1 MSVSLLNAQPRL
13 GEWMLDKGM
22 ITPDQ
27 LDIALIEQRKN
38 QLLLGQQLVRLQF
51 VTDAMIRDVLSQR
64 QAQESIDLQHVIP
77 DHEAMAMVPEMFAR
91 QHKIFP
97 LSLSVDRRVM
107 RIALSGAQ
115 SPLML
120 DELRHLL
127 GGNIQVHTVFA
138 TEAQVEQVLDKYYGH
153 HLSLDGI
160 LMDIEEEYATGLPAS
175 QQESRPVI
183 RLVNAILIDAVKQG
197 ASDIHF
203 EPEVAFVRIR
213 YRIDGVLWQI
223 RCLHGRYWPAM
234 CVRLK
239 ILAGMDIAEQRMPQD
254 GRVDLYLCGR
264 QVDFRVSSHPTLHG
278 ENIVLR
284 VLDRDKA
291 IIALEAM
298 GLRDLQLQQIKSLL
312 AKPEGLLVLTGPTG
326 SGKTTTLYS
335 MLAHLNH
342 EHVNIMTLE
351 DPVEYPHALMRQ
363 TSVNAANKVDFSNGL
378 RAILRQDPDIILVG
392 EVRDESTAAMSIR
405 AAMTG
410 HLVMTTLHTNSA
422 AAAFARLQDLG
433 VSPHMMA
440 ECLVG
445 VIAQR
450 LLRRLCVYCKREVET
465 DHALIEW
472 EQQSEGGR
480 HTAPCRMFEAVGC
493 LHCRMSGYRDR
504 LVIMEVLTMHSNMQT
519 MLVQSLTMQ
528 GLQKQARQHGYT
540 TLAEEGAR
548 LVLAGET
555 SLQELRRV
563 VDLSTFNSGT
573 AAQ

>member
-1 MSVSLLNAQPRL
+1 MQMATGQARL
-13 GEWMLDKGM
+13 GEWMLAKGM
-22 ITPDQ
+22 ITADQ
-27 LDIALIEQRKN
+27 LEIALIEQHRN
-38 QLLLGQQLVRLQF
+38 HLLLGQQLVRLHF
-51 VTDAMIRDVLSQR
+51 VTDAMIRDALAQHH
-64 QAQESIDLQHVIP
+64 AQESIDLQQVIP
-77 DHEAMAMVPEMFAR
+77 DHEAMAMVPEAFAR
-91 QHKIFP
+91 QHKVLP
-97 LSLSVDRRVM
+97 LHLSADKAVM
-107 RIALSGAQ
+107 RIAFSGQ
-115 SPLML
+115 KQPRML
-120 DELRHLL
+120 EELRHLL
-127 GGNIQVHTVFA
+127 GGSIKLEPLLA
-138 TEAQVEQVLDKYYGH
+138 TEAHLEQALDKFYGH
-153 HLSLDGI
+153 SLSLDSI
-160 LMDIEEEYATGLPAS
+160 LRDIEQEHATGLPS
-175 QQESRPVI
+175 VQQESRPVI
-183 RLVNAILIDAVKQG
+183 RLVNAVLIDAVKQG

-203 EPEVAFVRIR
+203 EPELAFLRIR

-254 GRVDLYLCGR
+254 GRVDLFLCGR

-291 IIALEAM
+291 IISLDAM
-298 GLRDLQLQQIKSLL
+298 GLRASQLQQVRAML
-312 AKPEGLLVLTGPTG
+312 AKPEGLLILTGPTG

-363 TSVNAANKVDFSNGL
+363 TSVNAANKVDFINGI

-392 EVRDESTAAMSIR
+392 EVRDESTAAMAIR

-440 ECLVG
+440 GCLVG

-450 LLRRLCVYCKREVET
+450 LLRRLCVFCKREVEA
-465 DHALIEW
+465 DHTLIEW
-472 EQQSEGGR
+472 LQRAGGDA
-480 HTAPCRMFEAVGC
+480 HTAPFRVFEAVGC
-493 LHCRMSGYRDR
+493 THCRMSGYRGR
-504 LVIMEVLTMHSNMQT
+504 LVIMEVLTMHSDMEA
-519 MLVQSLTMQ
+519 MLTQSLTMQ
-528 GLQKQARQHGYT
+528 GLQKQARSHGYT
-540 TLAEEGAR
+540 TLAEEGLR
-548 LVLAGET
+548 VVMAGET

-563 VDLSTFNSGT
+563 VDLSALASSTRI
-573 AAQ
+573 